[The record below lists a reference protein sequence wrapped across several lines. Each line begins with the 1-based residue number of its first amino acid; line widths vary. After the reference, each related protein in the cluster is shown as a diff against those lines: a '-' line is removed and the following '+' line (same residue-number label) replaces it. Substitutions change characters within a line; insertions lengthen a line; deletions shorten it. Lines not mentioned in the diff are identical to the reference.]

1 MKGVFHKSDKKTVVE
16 PVDVKE
22 KRIEM
27 LSGKKTE
34 EIKPIVQEKVV
45 EESKNEE
52 PTVAK
57 PKIWANKVKGFFKD
71 KFSKKN

>member
-1 MKGVFHKSDKKTVVE
+1 MKGVFNKSDKKNVAE

-34 EIKPIVQEKVV
+34 EKPIEEEKIV
-45 EESKNEE
+45 EESKKEE
-52 PTVAK
+52 TVAK